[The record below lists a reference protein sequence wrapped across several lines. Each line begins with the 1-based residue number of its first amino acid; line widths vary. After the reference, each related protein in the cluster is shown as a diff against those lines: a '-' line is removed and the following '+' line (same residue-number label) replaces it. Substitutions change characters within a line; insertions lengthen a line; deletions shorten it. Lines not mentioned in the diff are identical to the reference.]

1 MRVRYPEATTMKKV
15 VLSARDF
22 IEGSRA
28 RCNACPDLEQLP
40 VNGWENRLDDHA
52 HTNIAAGLTLA
63 VVLFAT
69 LLGLWF
75 RHRLPAP

>member
-1 MRVRYPEATTMKKV
+1 M
-15 VLSARDF
+15 
-22 IEGSRA
+22 I
-28 RCNACPDLEQLP
+28 N
-40 VNGWENRLDDHA
+40 A